1 MTRHSL
7 QYLIGVDGGGT
18 GTRVRLAEPDGRE
31 VAQGKAG
38 PSGLGL
44 GLSNAWASVNEAVD
58 DAFAHAGLKR
68 PLRSHLGLGLGLAGV
83 NVTVWAEKFIRAN
96 PGYDTLVLET
106 DAYTTLMGAHAGQ
119 PGCIVALGT
128 GSVGLAWW
136 PDGQRREV
144 GGWGFQTGDEA
155 SGGWLGMRAV
165 NHLEQVIDG
174 RQLGGALAQALMKVC
189 GSTRDELFGWVN
201 RANQTRYAQLA
212 PLVLQQA
219 AHDKMALQFV
229 VDAGE
234 QVERMAQALDPGQ
247 QLPLA
252 LCGGLSG
259 GLRAYLPATLQA
271 RARAPEHDSSWGAL
285 KLIRKALAP

>member
-18 GTRVRLAEPDGRE
+18 GTRVRLATPDGHE
-31 VAQGKAG
+31 LAQGQAG
-38 PSGLGL
+38 PSGLAL

-58 DAFAHAGLKR
+58 HAFAHAGLKR
-68 PLRSHLGLGLGLAGV
+68 PLRSHMAIGLGLAGV

-96 PGYDTLVLET
+96 PGYAALALET
-106 DAYTTLMGAHAGQ
+106 DAYTTLMGAHAGR

-128 GSVGLAWW
+128 GSVGLALW

-155 SGGWLGMRAV
+155 SGGWLGVKAV
-165 NHLEQVIDG
+165 NHLEQVMDG
-174 RQLGGALAQALMKVC
+174 RQLGGALAQALMQTC
-189 GSTRDELFGWVN
+189 GRTRDELFGWVN

-212 PLVLQQA
+212 PLVLQHA
-219 AHDKMALQFV
+219 ALDQTALQFV
-229 VDAGE
+229 VEAGE
-234 QVERMAQALDPGQ
+234 QVARMTQALDPGQ

-259 GLRAYLPATLQA
+259 GLRGYLPAALQA
-271 RARAPEHDSSWGAL
+271 RAGAPEHDSSWGAL
-285 KLIRKALAP
+285 QVLRTALNP